1 VPSSGKTA
9 GTDEDTIMP
18 SLLPLCATTRTASF
32 SLDADSHHF
41 ALERP
46 RKWQLHNES
55 GLLVAEGMT
64 SRVVFTL
71 HDLKPQTRYRLAVEG
86 ADLSF
91 ETMPESAL
99 VDITHKGA
107 SVDADD
113 NAQSIQAA
121 IDSLPEGGTLK
132 IPAGTYRSGPLFLKS
147 DMTLLLE
154 AGACLLGHPDRSRY
168 PVLSARHADG
178 RVLGTW
184 EGVAEACF
192 ASLITAIDCKNL
204 VITGTGTI
212 DGGGD
217 AGDWW
222 TWPKEIRDG
231 ARRPRT
237 LFLSNGRDLTLTG
250 ITVRNSPSWTIH
262 PVFCEN
268 LLAAD
273 LTIENDP
280 LSPNTDGF
288 NPECCRDVALKGLH
302 FSVGDDCIAIKAG
315 KRDPKGGLDRSCE
328 RITIENCRMER
339 GHGGVVIGSEM
350 SGSVRDVTV
359 RRCILVETDRGL
371 RVKTRRGRGGE
382 VANITL
388 EDCLM
393 DRVAMPLVINS
404 FYFCD
409 ADGRSDYVQSRQPL
423 EVNDATPR
431 ISGITIRN
439 VEAKNVGVAA
449 AAFYGLPEAPIT
461 GIVIDTYRVSYD
473 PEALPDVPDMALN
486 FQPMRH
492 EGIIAEH
499 AEFARRANI
508 FLHSSDQSIAV

>member
-1 VPSSGKTA
+1 MT
-9 GTDEDTIMP
+9 
-18 SLLPLCATTRTASF
+18 SLLPLCASARTASF
-32 SLDADSHHF
+32 SLDAGRQF
-41 ALERP
+41 FVLERP
-46 RKWQLHNES
+46 QRWQLADS
-55 GLLVAEGMT
+55 DGTVQAEGST
-64 SRVVFTL
+64 ATVVFTITGL
-71 HDLKPQTRYRLAVEG
+71 MPATAYRLIIDG
-86 ADLSF
+86 ARLDF
-91 ETMPESAL
+91 ETAPESTL
-99 VDITHKGA
+99 IDITTRGA
-107 SVDADD
+107 SPEADN
-113 NAQSIQAA
+113 NAPAIQSA
-121 IDSLPEGGTLK
+121 IDQLPPGGTLK
-132 IPAGTYRSGPLFLKS
+132 IPSGTFRTGPLFLKS

-154 AGACLLGHPDRSRY
+154 EGACLLGHPDRSLY
-168 PVLSARHADG
+168 PVLPAHHGDG

-192 ASLITAIDCKNL
+192 ASLITAIDCRNL
-204 VITGTGTI
+204 RITGAGTI

-222 TWPKEIRDG
+222 TWPKETREG

-237 LFLSNGRDLTLTG
+237 LFISNGREITLSG

-273 LTIENDP
+273 LKIENDP

-288 NPECCRDVALKGLH
+288 NPECCRDVTLTGLS

-315 KRDPKGGLDRSCE
+315 KRDPKGGLDQSCE

-350 SGSVRDVTV
+350 SGGVRDVTV
-359 RRCILVETDRGL
+359 RRCILSETDRGL
-371 RVKTRRGRGGE
+371 RVKTRRGRGGA
-382 VANITL
+382 VSNITL
-388 EDCLM
+388 EDCVM

-409 ADGRSDYVQSRQPL
+409 ADGRSDYVQSRQPIP
-423 EVNDATPR
+423 VDNATPR

-439 VEAKNVGVAA
+439 VVARNVGVAA

-461 GIVIDTYRVSYD
+461 GIVIDNYQVTYD
-473 PEALPDVPDMALN
+473 PDARSDVPDMALN

-492 EGIIAEH
+492 GAIIAEH
-499 AEFARRANI
+499 AEFTRRSGI
-508 FLHSSDQSIAV
+508 RLPSPDQSIAV

>member
-1 VPSSGKTA
+1 
-9 GTDEDTIMP
+9 MP
-18 SLLPLCATTRTASF
+18 SLSRLAATTRTASF

-41 ALERP
+41 ALEHARM
-46 RKWQLHNES
+46 WQLHDES
-55 GLLVAEGMT
+55 GVVLTEGTT
-64 SRVVFTL
+64 SKVVFTL
-71 HDLKPQTRYRLAVEG
+71 HDLRPQTRYRLSVEDK
-86 ADLSF
+86 ALSF
-91 ETMPESAL
+91 DTMPERAL
-99 VDITHKGA
+99 VNITDMGA
-107 SVDADD
+107 RADADD
-113 NAQSIQAA
+113 NAQTIQAA
-121 IDSLPEGGTLK
+121 IDSLPAGGTLK

-154 AGACLLGHPDRSRY
+154 EGACLLGHPDRSRY
-168 PVLSARHADG
+168 PVLPARHADG

-192 ASLITAIDCKNL
+192 ASLITAIDCSNL
-204 VITGTGTI
+204 VITGAGTI

-222 TWPKEIRDG
+222 TWPKETRNG

-237 LFLSNGRDLTLTG
+237 LFLSNGRDTILSG

-262 PVFCEN
+262 PVFCEH

-288 NPECCRDVALKGLH
+288 NPECCRDVTLKGLH

-315 KRDPKGGLDRSCE
+315 KRDPKGGLDQSCE

-350 SGSVRDVTV
+350 SGGVRDVTV
-359 RRCILVETDRGL
+359 RRCILADTDRGL

-382 VANITL
+382 VANISL

-409 ADGRSDYVQSRQPL
+409 ADGRSDYVQSRLPL
-423 EVNDATPR
+423 EVTDATPQ
-431 ISGITIRN
+431 ISAITIRN
-439 VEAKNVGVAA
+439 VVASHVGVAA

-461 GIVIDTYRVSYD
+461 GIVIDNYRVSYD
-473 PEALPDVPDMALN
+473 PDARPDVPDMALN

-492 EGIIAEH
+492 EGIIADH
-499 AEFARRANI
+499 AEFTRRANI
-508 FLHSSDQSIAV
+508 VLPSSDQSIAV